1 MAGFQVITEAGK
13 DPYEFYVSRMEH
25 EQVREAIQ
33 QLPLDFREVI
43 LLREFEEL
51 SYQEIATILD
61 CPAGTVMSRL
71 ARGRAKLGRCFRV
84 RPRFCQKVGQ
94 GMNPCDEHIS
104 SRTFSLETR
113 SKGAI

>member
-1 MAGFQVITEAGK
+1 
-13 DPYEFYVSRMEH
+13 MEH

-33 QLPLDFREVI
+33 QLPVDFREII

-71 ARGRAKLGRCFRV
+71 ARARAKLRTLLLAALPASDSV
-84 RPRFCQKVGQ
+84 RKEV
-94 GMNPCDEHIS
+94 ME
-104 SRTFSLETR
+104 
-113 SKGAI
+113 